1 MPPYNRREHD
11 SILCNSPSQVSALKS
26 LQSKLQDIS
35 RYLGQVTE
43 GKLPVNHPIIY
54 QLQDVFNLLPNL
66 NVPDL
71 MKVDILL

>member
-1 MPPYNRREHD
+1 M
-11 SILCNSPSQVSALKS
+11 IPSDLQTPLLPQVAALKS
-26 LQSKLQDIS
+26 LQSKLHDIS

-71 MKVDILL
+71 MKVNHVQIR